1 MTDILDMSQWYTAP
15 QAIERLEAN
24 SGKKIDA
31 RYLRYLALNGKV
43 EQYIISERVRLYSKK
58 NIDDYVVEERGTKSG
73 RAKRQKASDSRIAAS
88 KQGIQPK
95 RKASKGGRP
104 KKQQPGDESTD
115 SNNAFALA
123 F

>member
-31 RYLRYLALNGKV
+31 RYLRYLALSGKV

-58 NIDDYVVEERGTKSG
+58 DVDAYVVEERGAKSG

-95 RKASKGGRP
+95 SKTGKGGRP
-104 KKQQPGDESTD
+104 RKQRPGDG
-115 SNNAFALA
+115 NALALA